1 MSRFERSVA
10 VLCGAAMAGIR
21 PAALAVCDACE
32 RSEFENCREVF
43 PKKGIRFE
51 VLATNGEKI
60 TYLVFREAKLREQ
73 LALAENAEFLAQF
86 GYPAGNFEGCLRY
99 LKLRLRGDAFPH
111 EVGVFLGYA
120 LEDVCG
126 YMRDPAACLY
136 CGAWKVYAEPEKNF
150 VCTVQ
155 TMRRRNCTPPC
166 VRRDSYTDL
175 PVKRNHSG
183 LIMLILL

>member
-136 CGAWKVYAEPEKNF
+136 CGAWKVYAEPEKKRILF
-150 VCTVQ
+150 ARYKRCGEGI
-155 TMRRRNCTPPC
+155 
-166 VRRDSYTDL
+166 VRRLACGETL
-175 PVKRNHSG
+175 TQIFR
-183 LIMLILL
+183 